1 MERQP
6 LPQETNQEV
15 SWLEPQP
22 PMEQQ
27 QPVEQQLLND
37 QTQQLSLNN
46 ILDPLKPVVILNGGT
61 SQAALGQRWDN
72 EEDELMPNQGF
83 TFNSLTPC

>member
-6 LPQETNQEV
+6 SNQENQV

-22 PMEQQ
+22 PLEQQ
-27 QPVEQQLLND
+27 QPVSQQLPSNP
-37 QTQQLSLNN
+37 TQQPLPLH
-46 ILDPLKPVVILNGGT
+46 ILDPLKPVVVLNGGT

-72 EEDELMPNQGF
+72 EEDELMPNQGY
-83 TFNSLTPC
+83 FNS